1 MVLGLIRSKLVSS
14 RENIVDTIASSFFI
28 GCYSNLQVTRTGIK
42 SWTSSILGHFR
53 LFALELFALEHRK
66 LFHRHNG
73 ENVMDRRAPLFF
85 FFIRSSSILQIT
97 RTGIKSHTS
106 SILGQMGIQF
116 HLQMHPPVLSV
127 HLS

>member
-14 RENIVDTIASSFFI
+14 RENIVDTIAPSFFI

-66 LFHRHNG
+66 LFLRHNG
-73 ENVMDRRAPLFF
+73 ENVMDTRAPLF
-85 FFIRSSSILQIT
+85 FFIRSSSVLQIT

-106 SILGQMGIQF
+106 SIWARWEYSSTCRCI
-116 HLQMHPPVLSV
+116 HLY
-127 HLS
+127 